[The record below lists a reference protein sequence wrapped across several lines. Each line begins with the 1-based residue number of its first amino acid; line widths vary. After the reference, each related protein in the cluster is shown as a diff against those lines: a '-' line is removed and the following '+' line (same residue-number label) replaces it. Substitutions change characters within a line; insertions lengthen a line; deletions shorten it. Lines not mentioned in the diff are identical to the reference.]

1 MAKRFESEN
10 FTPDIQA
17 KADQMNLE
25 ESLVPQYTLPVLP
38 INNNTTPEEF
48 LSSIRPNLVKL
59 MEEHLYGVIPPKPN
73 NLEYKVKNIGIA
85 FDNLA
90 ERREY
95 DIICQH
101 NGEEQ
106 ILHMLLYLPIKD
118 GKVLTNVSL
127 FFGLNFNGNHVTSND
142 NDVTFYPF
150 TPFETVNNS
159 PRFTDPRKDESFR
172 NFQNKRWCFEKL
184 LANNYAVATISYSDL
199 YVDHPYGFDT
209 SIMRFFYTKEEW
221 NSPNCNSSIISAWAW
236 GIERAIDVLEQIPEI
251 NKEKIAVIG
260 HSRLGKTALWAGAND
275 TRIKFV
281 ISNCSGTGGAK
292 LSHRYYGEDFSWIYL
307 WHPRWMRPSFIRYV
321 NNDLNI
327 PVDQHFLM
335 AAIAPRMLYVAS
347 ANEDYY
353 ADPKGEFL
361 SLKHAEIA
369 WNIFGITALGDEEYP
384 PCGKLI
390 GNKNGYYLRKG
401 IHKINEENWDILLEF
416 AKNNNF

>member
-127 FFGLNFNGNHVTSND
+127 FFVIYKKKVD
-142 NDVTFYPF
+142 NL
-150 TPFETVNNS
+150 EVN
-159 PRFTDPRKDESFR
+159 
-172 NFQNKRWCFEKL
+172 C
-184 LANNYAVATISYSDL
+184 
-199 YVDHPYGFDT
+199 
-209 SIMRFFYTKEEW
+209 
-221 NSPNCNSSIISAWAW
+221 
-236 GIERAIDVLEQIPEI
+236 
-251 NKEKIAVIG
+251 
-260 HSRLGKTALWAGAND
+260 
-275 TRIKFV
+275 
-281 ISNCSGTGGAK
+281 
-292 LSHRYYGEDFSWIYL
+292 
-307 WHPRWMRPSFIRYV
+307 
-321 NNDLNI
+321 
-327 PVDQHFLM
+327 
-335 AAIAPRMLYVAS
+335 
-347 ANEDYY
+347 
-353 ADPKGEFL
+353 
-361 SLKHAEIA
+361 
-369 WNIFGITALGDEEYP
+369 
-384 PCGKLI
+384 
-390 GNKNGYYLRKG
+390 
-401 IHKINEENWDILLEF
+401 
-416 AKNNNF
+416 